1 MNQLQF
7 DYPSSY
13 LFLCGIIALLYA
25 VFMYY
30 RDSRWA
36 EKSIAIPWLLGI
48 SRAIVVFILAILL
61 LSPFLT
67 YYEEEIEQPVILV
80 AYDDSESMSLSE
92 DSLLRQLLQFQEK
105 LPEQLADYEL
115 VEVAF
120 GDQAESFDSLT
131 FSQSRTNI
139 SSVLE
144 YIKNEWGGRNVG
156 ALILVTDGIYNVGK
170 NPLYAASGLKAPI
183 FSIPMGD
190 TTARKDVSISDVFHN
205 DIAYLNDKFVIQVD
219 LSAQELRSESTALQ
233 LFQNKNG
240 NRERIETQSIEISND
255 DFFKTFEFTI
265 DADRAGVQEYNLV
278 ATAVDGETTTE
289 NNRKTFY
296 IDVIDAQQK
305 ILIVGGAPHPDL
317 TALKYMLSE
326 NQNYEI
332 DVVLSDATS
341 VQLEAYDLLILHQI
355 PFQKRK
361 PQFVNSLLNS
371 ELPKLYVTGL
381 QTHFKD
387 FNSAQNGIRIQPQRG
402 GFNAVEPAY
411 EKNFNAFTFP
421 EESASALDNYPPLET
436 IFGEFDALSGTQT
449 IFHQKIGDVVTKY
462 PLVALGRTTGDR
474 RAAYILGEGIWRWR
488 LFEFGI
494 QQSSTPAQELI
505 QQVVQYISVTDD
517 KRRFVT
523 KSSQK
528 IYDENERINI
538 RAEFYNENYELLNSP
553 DAFLKVESED
563 GDQYDYTFGKER
575 NFYQLDL
582 GFLPAGNYS
591 YTSSLNWNGERFT
604 HAGKFVVDEIQM
616 ELFRTRA
623 NHNLLH
629 LLAEQSGGSVF
640 SLGASDKIAE
650 QVKSSGSADP
660 VLYSR
665 PVTRSLIHLQWVFWL
680 LIALLSMEWF
690 FRRWLGSY

>member
-36 EKSIAIPWLLGI
+36 EKSIAIPWLLGV
-48 SRAIVVFILAILL
+48 SRAIVVFVLTILL

-67 YYEEEIEQPVILV
+67 YYEEEVEQAVILV
-80 AYDDSESMSLSE
+80 AYDDSESMSLSD
-92 DSLLRQLLQFQEK
+92 DSLLNELLQFQED
-105 LPEQLADYEL
+105 LPGQLSDYEL
-115 VEVAF
+115 VEIAF
-120 GDQAESFDSLT
+120 GDEVESLDSLT
-131 FSQSRTNI
+131 FSQARTNI
-139 SSVLE
+139 SSVME
-144 YIKNEWGGRNVG
+144 YIKSEWDGRNVG

-170 NPLYAASGLKAPI
+170 NPVYAASGFKAPI

-190 TTARKDVSISDVFHN
+190 TTVRKDISISDVFHN
-205 DIAYLNDKFVIQVD
+205 DIAYLDDKFLVQVD
-219 LSAQELRSESTALQ
+219 LSARELRDESTELE
-233 LFQNKNG
+233 LYHNKNG
-240 NRERIETQSIEISND
+240 NRERLETKKIDIEDD
-255 DFFKTFEFTI
+255 DFFTTLEFTI
-265 DADRAGVQEYNLV
+265 DADRAGVQEYNLI
-278 ATAVDGETTTE
+278 AKAVEGETTTE

-317 TALKYMLSE
+317 TAIKHMLSE

-332 DVVLSDATS
+332 DVALSDANDIN
-341 VQLEAYDLLILHQI
+341 LEPYDLLILHQI

-361 PQFVNSLLNS
+361 PPFVNTLLDS
-371 ELPKLYVTGL
+371 ELPKLYITGL

-387 FNSAQNGIRIQPQRG
+387 FNSAQSGIRIQPQKG
-402 GFNAVEPAY
+402 GANAVEPAY

-421 EESASALDNYPPLET
+421 EESSEALNNYPPLET
-436 IFGEFDALSGTQT
+436 IFGEFDARSGLQT
-449 IFHQKIGDVVTKY
+449 IFHQKIGDVLTEY
-462 PLVALGRTTGDR
+462 PLISVGRTTGESR
-474 RAAYILGEGIWRWR
+474 SAYILAEGIWRWR
-488 LFEFGI
+488 LFEFGL
-494 QQSSTPAQELI
+494 QQSSTPAQELL
-505 QQVVQYISVTDD
+505 QQVIQYISVTDD
-517 KRRFVT
+517 KRRFVA

-538 RAEFYNENYELLNSP
+538 RAEFYNENYELINSP
-553 DAFLKVESED
+553 DALLEVESED
-563 GDQYDYTFGKER
+563 GDNYDYTFGKEN

-591 YTSSLNWNGERFT
+591 YTASLNWNGERFT
-604 HAGKFVVDEIQM
+604 HSGKFVVDEIQM

-623 NHNLLH
+623 NHNLLQ
-629 LLAEQSGGSVF
+629 LLAEQSGGDVI
-640 SLGASDKIAE
+640 SLGQSDKIAE
-650 QVKSSGSADP
+650 QVKSSGSAEP
-660 VLYSR
+660 ILYSR

-680 LIALLSMEWF
+680 LIALLSLEWF